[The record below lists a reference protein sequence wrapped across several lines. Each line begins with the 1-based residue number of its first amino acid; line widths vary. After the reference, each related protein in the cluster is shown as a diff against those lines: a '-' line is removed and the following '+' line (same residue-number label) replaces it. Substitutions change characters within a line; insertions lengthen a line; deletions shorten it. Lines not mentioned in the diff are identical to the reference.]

1 MEAAPSLAR
10 APVAPVLECRIPT
23 AMSTDAVIS
32 GFLRGEH
39 DCHAQVDRW
48 IHEVLGHRRFS
59 LGSDLDDVAQEVRR
73 KLLLSFRA
81 ERFRGDS
88 SLRTYVWKA
97 AQRAV
102 IDHARSRRRR
112 SVVPLESLPPVPAL
126 ETADGNVTERD
137 RRDVFR
143 RVMETLD
150 EGCRHLWALIAF
162 EELPYAEIAR
172 RLGTTEGN
180 VKVRALRCRAKAT
193 EIARALV
200 TSPGAGRP

>member
-1 MEAAPSLAR
+1 
-10 APVAPVLECRIPT
+10 VLECRIPN

-32 GFLRGEH
+32 GFLRGER

-59 LGSDLDDVAQEVRR
+59 LGPDLDDVAQEVRR

-81 ERFRGDS
+81 ERFRGDA

-102 IDHARSRRRR
+102 IDHARARRRR
-112 SVVPLESLPPVPAL
+112 SGVPLEELPPLPAR

-150 EGCRHLWALIAF
+150 EDCRRLWALIAF

-193 EIARALV
+193 EIARRLV
-200 TSPGAGRP
+200 TSPSEERP

>member
-1 MEAAPSLAR
+1 MEGPSLAR
-10 APVAPVLECRIPT
+10 EPRPAAVLECAIPI

-32 GFLRGEH
+32 GFLRGER

-59 LGSDLDDVAQEVRR
+59 LGSDLDDVAQEIRR

-81 ERFRGDS
+81 ERFRGDA

-102 IDHARSRRRR
+102 IDHARTRRRR
-112 SVVPLESLPPVPAL
+112 SGLPLEALPAL
-126 ETADGNVTERD
+126 PAAETADEGVTERD
-137 RRDVFR
+137 RREVFR
-143 RVMETLD
+143 RVMATLD
-150 EGCRHLWALIAF
+150 EDCRRLWSLIAF
-162 EELPYAEIAR
+162 EELPYAAIAQ

-193 EIARALV
+193 EIARRFV
-200 TSPGAGRP
+200 TSSPGERP

>member
-1 MEAAPSLAR
+1 
-10 APVAPVLECRIPT
+10 
-23 AMSTDAVIS
+23 MSTDAVIS
-32 GFLRGEH
+32 GFLRGER

-59 LGSDLDDVAQEVRR
+59 LGSDLDDVAQEIRR

-81 ERFRGDS
+81 ERFRGEA

-112 SVVPLESLPPVPAL
+112 GGVPLESLPPVPAQ
-126 ETADGNVTERD
+126 ETADGALTERD

-143 RVMETLD
+143 RVMERLD
-150 EGCRHLWALIAF
+150 ADCRRLWALIAF

-180 VKVRALRCRAKAT
+180 VKVRALRCRAKAA

-200 TSPGAGRP
+200 TSPGGARP